1 MKYKTLHLNIQD
13 KIATVI
19 LNRPKV
25 RNAMNSIMMQEIT
38 DVFRELDKNP
48 QVHIIVLSGNGQ
60 SFCAG
65 ADLHYIKNSGLMN
78 RDENVNEGKKLE
90 EMYFAV
96 DRCSKAVIGKI
107 HGHAFGGG
115 FGLCT
120 VCDIVV
126 ADEKTIFSLSEIL
139 IGIIPG
145 IIGPFTVKKIG
156 HSNFRSLGIS
166 GERFDGNYAVKIGL
180 IHYSVTEKELDET
193 TNSIVKQLI
202 KASPQAIR
210 KFKEYCRNMDEI
222 NSAEVLADLRASEE
236 GQEGL
241 TAFLEKRL
249 PSWTD

>member
-1 MKYKTLHLNIQD
+1 MKYKTLHINIEG
-13 KIATVI
+13 KIATVA

-25 RNAMNSIMMQEIT
+25 RNAMDSIMLQEIT
-38 DVFRELDKNP
+38 DVFRVLDKNP
-48 QVHIIVLSGNGQ
+48 QVRIIILSGNGQ

-65 ADLHYIKNSGLMN
+65 ADLLNIKNAGLLN

-90 EMYFAV
+90 EMYLAV
-96 DRCSKAVIGKI
+96 DGCSKAVVGKI

-126 ADEKTIFSLSEIL
+126 ADENTIFSLSEIL

-145 IIGPFTVKKIG
+145 VIGPFTVKKIG
-156 HSNFRSLGIS
+156 HSHFRSLGIS
-166 GERFDGNYAVKIGL
+166 GKRFDGKYAEKIGL
-180 IHYSVTEKELDET
+180 IHYSVKEDELDET
-193 TNSIVKQLI
+193 INSILKQLI
-202 KASPQAIR
+202 KASPKAII

-222 NSAEVLADLRASEE
+222 NSAEVLADLRASDE

-241 TAFLEKRL
+241 SAFLENRL
-249 PSWTD
+249 PSWTK

>member
-13 KIATVI
+13 KIANVT

-25 RNAMNSIMMQEIT
+25 RNAMNTIMIQDIT
-38 DVFRELDKNP
+38 DVFCELEKNP
-48 QVHIIVLSGNGQ
+48 KIRIIVLSGNGQ

-65 ADLHYIKNSGLMN
+65 ADLQFIKKSGLLN
-78 RDENVNEGKKLE
+78 RDENVDDGKKLE

-96 DRCSKAVIGKI
+96 DGCSKAVVGKI

-126 ADEKTIFSLSEIL
+126 ADENTIFSLSEIL

-145 IIGPFTVKKIG
+145 VIGPFTVNKIG
-156 HSNFRSLGIS
+156 HSHFRYLGIS
-166 GERFDGNYAVKIGL
+166 GERFDGKYAEKIGL
-180 IHYSVTEKELDET
+180 IHYSVKEDELDKT

-202 KASPQAIR
+202 KASPQAIS

-241 TAFLEKRL
+241 SAFLEKRL
-249 PSWTD
+249 PSWAE

>member
-90 EMYFAV
+90 
-96 DRCSKAVIGKI
+96 
-107 HGHAFGGG
+107 
-115 FGLCT
+115 T
-120 VCDIVV
+120 
-126 ADEKTIFSLSEIL
+126 
-139 IGIIPG
+139 
-145 IIGPFTVKKIG
+145 
-156 HSNFRSLGIS
+156 
-166 GERFDGNYAVKIGL
+166 
-180 IHYSVTEKELDET
+180 
-193 TNSIVKQLI
+193 
-202 KASPQAIR
+202 
-210 KFKEYCRNMDEI
+210 
-222 NSAEVLADLRASEE
+222 
-236 GQEGL
+236 
-241 TAFLEKRL
+241 
-249 PSWTD
+249 

>member
-1 MKYKTLHLNIQD
+1 MKYKTLRLNIQD
-13 KIATVI
+13 KIAAVT
-19 LNRPKV
+19 LNRPIV
-25 RNAMNSIMMQEIT
+25 RNAMNSIMIQEIT
-38 DVFRELDKNP
+38 DIFCELDRNP
-48 QVHIIVLSGNGQ
+48 EIRIIVLSGNGQ

-65 ADLHYIKNSGLMN
+65 ADLHHIKNSGLMN
-78 RDENVNEGKKLE
+78 RNENVNEGIKLE

-96 DRCSKAVIGKI
+96 DRCSKAVVGKI

-156 HSNFRSLGIS
+156 HSHFRSLGIS
-166 GERFDGNYAVKIGL
+166 GEQFDGKYAEKIGL
-180 IHYSVTEKELDET
+180 IHYSVKENDLDKT

-202 KASPQAIR
+202 KASPQAISE
-210 KFKEYCRNMDEI
+210 FKEYCRNMDEI

-241 TAFLEKRL
+241 SAFLEKRL